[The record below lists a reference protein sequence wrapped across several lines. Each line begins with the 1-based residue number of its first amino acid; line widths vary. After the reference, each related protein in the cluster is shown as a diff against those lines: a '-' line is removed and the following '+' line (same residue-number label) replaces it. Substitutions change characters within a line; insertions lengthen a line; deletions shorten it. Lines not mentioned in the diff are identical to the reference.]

1 MCIVSGATME
11 SVFQSGSWCRE
22 MAAGEDGKSSS
33 NVLGLVAEVSSSPFV
48 CVTIP
53 SKQSLLNL
61 CQKLY
66 RSFLILILVRILS

>member
-1 MCIVSGATME
+1 ME

-22 MAAGEDGKSSS
+22 MAAGEDGKSSGS
-33 NVLGLVAEVSSSPFV
+33 VLGLVVEVSSSPFV

-61 CQKLY
+61 RQKLLCY
-66 RSFLILILVRILS
+66 ILVFYSQSHSHFIVAK